1 MPFEKN
7 KPQEYCPNCGKI
19 IIEGKKFCSYCGYEK
34 KSGNIDGHNETNKL
48 INTCLTC
55 NKPVPQNKKYCAVC
69 EIKRIVTIRSKSGDL
84 ISGKYCPSCGK
95 EISSWENTCNHC
107 SRKDNRMEPD
117 KIQESQLCDKCGNPV
132 GTGKSICPF
141 CGYRKTNKLTDVEK
155 REKKFSS
162 AQYCSKCGEEL
173 EAGKETCIF
182 CGYDMRKP
190 PDEHPE
196 GDFDKDITVGLVMP
210 VIEEITPDK
219 EYCKSCGEEIG
230 RDSICPFCGYGKTR
244 KIIDKKEEIYRPD
257 KTYIPEKLIPIEP
270 DKIPAMVE
278 RVLSTPSADIPA
290 MLETV
295 LSESVTENKTDISQ
309 DEAFVGGGAVKKD
322 EQLKEESQREEN
334 KADRTE
340 KSSDTGF
347 LSVSLKVSHVIYLSL
362 AIVTVFILG
371 IFGVIYALKFT
382 HNRTVSATPSAI
394 PATPVITPVVVA
406 IDTPVKKNSPSPEP
420 VKQSTRFTV
429 TEVKPTSVIVIPT
442 EPVYIQTPVIPTAVP
457 TRIPTR
463 RRVTYKTPGV
473 TAGYVPSYT
482 ATPAQVDYKTSS
494 RTYCDNAINNK
505 VVPLYNER
513 RYSEAI
519 AECNYLLSL
528 DQNYY
533 MNYIWMASCYLSL
546 KDIADAKYY
555 IDMAWKLE
563 WNEKR
568 IPYEQ
573 SESKKLY
580 DWYRSEGGN

>member
-1 MPFEKN
+1 MPSEKN
-7 KPQEYCPNCGKI
+7 KPQEYCPDCGKI

-34 KSGNIDGHNETNKL
+34 KSDHINSTGETNKL

-55 NKPVPQNKKYCAVC
+55 NKPVPSNKKYCPVC

-84 ISGKYCPSCGK
+84 ISGKYCPTCGK

-107 SRKDNRMEPD
+107 SQKDNRTEPD

-190 PDEHPE
+190 PDENLE

-210 VIEEITPDK
+210 VIEETDSDK

-230 RDSICPFCGYGKTR
+230 RNGICPFCGYGKTR

-257 KTYIPEKLIPIEP
+257 KTYIPEKLIPLEP

-278 RVLSTPSADIPA
+278 KVLSTPSADIPA

-295 LSESVTENKTDISQ
+295 LSESVPENKTDISR
-309 DEAFVGGGAVKKD
+309 DVSVAGKGGGKEVKD
-322 EQLKEESQREEN
+322 EQSKEEYRSEED
-334 KADRTE
+334 KTDRTQ
-340 KSSDTGF
+340 KPSGTGF
-347 LSVSLKVSHVIYLSL
+347 LSVSLKVSHVIYLSI
-362 AIVTVFILG
+362 AMFTVLILS
-371 IFGVIYALKFT
+371 IFGVIYALKFS
-382 HNRTVSATPSAI
+382 NKGNVSATPAAI
-394 PATPVITPVVVA
+394 HATPVITPAVVA
-406 IDTPVKKNSPSPEP
+406 MDTPVKKTTPSPKP
-420 VKQSTRFTV
+420 VKEATRPPV
-429 TEVKPTSVIVIPT
+429 TEVKPTNVVPT
-442 EPVYIQTPVIPTAVP
+442 QPVYIETPVLSVVVP
-457 TRIPTR
+457 TKIPTR
-463 RRVTYKTPGV
+463 RPVRYKTPGV
-473 TAGYVPSYT
+473 NTGYIPSYT
-482 ATPAQVDYKTSS
+482 ATPQVDYKTSN
-494 RTYCDNAINNK
+494 RIYCDNAISNK
-505 VVPLYNER
+505 IVPLYNER

-533 MNYIWMASCYLSL
+533 MNYIWMASCYLAL
-546 KDIADAKYY
+546 KDPADAKYY

-568 IPYEQ
+568 TPYEQ
-573 SESKKLY
+573 SESRKLY